1 MGKLVIKLLVTDCDG
16 VLTDG
21 KIPRRFSIFD
31 GRLPGNY
38 PLVIFTSAV
47 DIIDTAERA
56 KSLGIELIRTAE
68 TPGISKLKSLNYLC
82 EKLSIKYK
90 NVAYI
95 GDDTDDIPCLLKAG
109 LSFAPKDAQKPAK
122 FAANK
127 ILKTKGGDGVL
138 REAIRIIDKRSR

>member
-1 MGKLVIKLLVTDCDG
+1 MGKLDIKLLVTDCDG

-31 GRLPGNY
+31 GRLPVDY

-47 DIIDTAERA
+47 QIIDTAERA
-56 KSLGIELIRTAE
+56 KSLGIELIHITG
-68 TPGISKLKSLNYLC
+68 TIGIGKLSALNKLC
-82 EKLSIKYK
+82 EKLSISMK

-95 GDDTDDIPCLLKAG
+95 GDDTDDISCLLKAG

-122 FAANK
+122 FSANK
-127 ILKTKGGDGVL
+127 ILKTRGGDGVL